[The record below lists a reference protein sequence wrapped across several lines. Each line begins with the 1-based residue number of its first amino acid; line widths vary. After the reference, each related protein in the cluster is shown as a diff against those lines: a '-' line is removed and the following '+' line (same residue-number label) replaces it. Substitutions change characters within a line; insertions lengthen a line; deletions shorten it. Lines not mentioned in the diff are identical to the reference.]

1 MKNLTTLSIVTV
13 ILFIGS
19 GCAGIHYRTGVNYLE
34 QQKYQDAI
42 DSFNTILE
50 KNPEYPKVYTQLGI
64 AHYKTEM
71 YAQSISELETAKRL
85 QRSDKSA
92 RLYLGMAYLRY
103 GNIDDA
109 ITEWNSY
116 LEKFPYDNVSEKL
129 RNGITVLES
138 DETLPETVDL
148 VTSSIETIVAQEEK
162 IRDMDYYYRWP
173 YTYIRHRD
181 FGYGRRYPG
190 FRSCD

>member
-1 MKNLTTLSIVTV
+1 
-13 ILFIGS
+13 
-19 GCAGIHYRTGVNYLE
+19 
-34 QQKYQDAI
+34 
-42 DSFNTILE
+42 
-50 KNPEYPKVYTQLGI
+50 
-64 AHYKTEM
+64 
-71 YAQSISELETAKRL
+71 
-85 QRSDKSA
+85 
-92 RLYLGMAYLRY
+92 MAYLRY

-162 IRDMDYYYRWP
+162 IRDMDYYYR
-173 YTYIRHRD
+173 HRD

>member
-1 MKNLTTLSIVTV
+1 MKNLTTLLVVIVS
-13 ILFIGS
+13 LFIGS
-19 GCAGIHYRTGVNYLE
+19 GCVGINYRKGVNYLE

-42 DSFNTILE
+42 DSFNTVLE
-50 KNPEYPKVYTQLGI
+50 KNPEYSKVHTQLGI

-71 YAQSISELETAKRL
+71 YAQAIFELETAKRL

-103 GNIDDA
+103 GNIGDA

-116 LEKFPYDNVSEKL
+116 LEKFPYDNVSEIL
-129 RNGITVLES
+129 RNSITVLES

-162 IRDMDYYYRWP
+162 IRDMDYYPRY
-173 YTYIRHRD
+173 RD
-181 FGYGRRYPG
+181 FGYGHRHFHHLSLRP
-190 FRSCD
+190 CD

>member
-19 GCAGIHYRTGVNYLE
+19 GCAGMHYGTGVNYLE
-34 QQKYQDAI
+34 QQRYQDAI
-42 DSFNTILE
+42 DSFNTVLE
-50 KNPEYPKVYTQLGI
+50 KNPEYPKVYTLLGI
-64 AHYKTEM
+64 AHYKKEM
-71 YAQSISELETAKRL
+71 YAQAISELETAKRL

-116 LEKFPYDNVSEKL
+116 LEKFPYDNVSEQL

-138 DETLPETVDL
+138 DKTLPEIVDS
-148 VTSSIETIVAQEEK
+148 VTRSIETIVALEEK
-162 IRDMDYYYRWP
+162 IRDMDYYYRVGNFGYRP
-173 YTYIRHRD
+173 RG
-181 FGYGRRYPG
+181 FGYGHRYPG

>member
-1 MKNLTTLSIVTV
+1 MHYSI
-13 ILFIGS
+13 
-19 GCAGIHYRTGVNYLE
+19 GVNYLE

-42 DSFNTILE
+42 DSFNTVLE
-50 KNPEYPKVYTQLGI
+50 KNPEYPKVYTLLGI
-64 AHYKTEM
+64 AHYKKEM
-71 YAQSISELETAKRL
+71 YAQAISELETAKRL

-116 LEKFPYDNVSEKL
+116 LEKFPYDNVSEQL

-148 VTSSIETIVAQEEK
+148 VTSSIEIIVAQEEK
-162 IRDMDYYYRWP
+162 IRDMDYYYR
-173 YTYIRHRD
+173 HRG
-181 FGYGRRYPG
+181 FGYGHRYPG